1 MHVLVISGGSI
12 DCAFAK
18 AYLSERT
25 FDRIIAADAGLAAC
39 RQLGILPTDVLGD
52 FDSLE
57 DFSLLEELE
66 KEGIP
71 VSRYPIKKD
80 YTDTDLAFSMC
91 EEMGADRVTVLGA
104 TGTRI
109 DHTLANLALLVR
121 MEKKGIHTVILD
133 AHNEARVLIGP
144 AEETLVKKEKS
155 EYMSVLALWGNVSGI
170 DLEGFL
176 YPMKNGTLY
185 PFESLG
191 ISNEIT
197 GRQGTIRIREGC
209 LLVIRSRD

>member
-1 MHVLVISGGSI
+1 MKENKNDSFI
-12 DCAFAK
+12 
-18 AYLSERT
+18 
-25 FDRIIAADAGLAAC
+25 GL
-39 RQLGILPTDVLGD
+39 GVLG
-52 FDSLE
+52 F
-57 DFSLLEELE
+57 
-66 KEGIP
+66 GIIF
-71 VSRYPIKKD
+71 VLICIMYFG
-80 YTDTDLAFSMC
+80 TDTNTQTS
-91 EEMGADRVTVLGA
+91 
-104 TGTRI
+104 
-109 DHTLANLALLVR
+109 
-121 MEKKGIHTVILD
+121 
-133 AHNEARVLIGP
+133 HNQTKVSKI
-144 AEETLVKKEKS
+144 KEKS